1 MFLISISLFINYSL
15 FTIKLNDCF
24 MVDKVLKKI
33 RDNSLISEGDT
44 VLAAFS
50 GGADS
55 TALLIALN
63 ELQQELGFKLIAAHF
78 NHCIRKK
85 SADSDEEFCAELCQK
100 LSIPFFTQKQ
110 DVLSYAGRTGLSI
123 ETAARIIRYD
133 FLYDVYKKKGV
144 ASIATAHHA
153 NDNAESIL
161 MHIIRGSG
169 LAGLCGIRVESE
181 LELPSPRSGEE
192 KRSFRLIRPL
202 LGFRK
207 SELTEF
213 LIGRKQAWC
222 IDTTNLEAE
231 SARNILRLKVIPE
244 IEEGIN
250 GSVVSNILRLSEI
263 ASEDEDYLSSLARD
277 ALFKARLGGGYLAE
291 NLIPLPAPIKKRAIR
306 LALMENG
313 ALIDAEQAHIDA
325 LCELLKK
332 QSGSGIDLPSAR
344 ARMVFGR
351 LFIEEYEKTEHGA
364 ENAPETGENSVFSLK
379 TEEGIQSTPLGDFK
393 ISFFQPSAM
402 EKTSEKEYNDFIN
415 SDLNTAYMDRDRL
428 NGELSV
434 RTRIPGD
441 RFHPVN
447 SAWRMKLKDFF
458 ISRKVDPKL
467 RDGIPLLLCADE
479 IVFIPGFLVS
489 DGVKLTE
496 STKRILKIEFL
507 GNGNKNK

>member
-1 MFLISISLFINYSL
+1 M
-15 FTIKLNDCF
+15 
-24 MVDKVLKKI
+24 
-33 RDNSLISEGDT
+33 
-44 VLAAFS
+44 LAAFS

-78 NHCIRKK
+78 NHCIRKI

-110 DVLSYAGRTGLSI
+110 DVLSYADRTGLSI

-133 FLYDVYKKKGV
+133 FLYDVYKKNGA

-169 LAGLCGIRVESE
+169 LAGLCGIRAESE

-277 ALFKARLGGGYLAE
+277 ALFKARSGGGYLAE

-351 LFIEEYEKTEHGA
+351 LFIEEYEKNEHGA

-379 TEEGIQSTPLGDFK
+379 IEEGIQSTPLGDFK
-393 ISFFQPSAM
+393 ISFFQLSAM
-402 EKTSEKEYNDFIN
+402 EKTGEKEYNDFIN

>member
-1 MFLISISLFINYSL
+1 
-15 FTIKLNDCF
+15 

-55 TALLIALN
+55 TALLIALS
-63 ELQQELGFKLIAAHF
+63 ELRQELDIKLCAAHF

-85 SADSDEEFCAELCQK
+85 SADSDEKFCMELCQK

-133 FLYDVYKKKGV
+133 FLYDVYKKTGA

-153 NDNAESIL
+153 DDNAESIL

-169 LAGLCGIRVESE
+169 LAGLCGIKPEGE

-192 KRSFRLIRPL
+192 KRKFRLIRPL
-202 LGFRK
+202 LSFTK
-207 SELTEF
+207 TEITEF
-213 LIGRKQAWC
+213 LDARKQAWC
-222 IDTTNLEAE
+222 VDETNLEAE

-244 IEEGIN
+244 ILNGIN
-250 GSVVSNILRLSEI
+250 GSAVSNILRLSEI
-263 ASEDEDYLSSLARD
+263 ASEDEAYLSSLAQD
-277 ALFKARLGGGYLAE
+277 ALLKASSRGGYLAE
-291 NLIPLPAPIKKRAIR
+291 ELIPLPSPIKKRAIR

-313 ALIDAEQAHIDA
+313 ALIDAEQTHIDA

-351 LFIEEYEKTEHGA
+351 LVIEKCEKAEDGA
-364 ENAPETGENSVFSLK
+364 ENDPETGENPVFSLK

-402 EKTSEKEYNDFIN
+402 EKTGEKEYNDFIY
-415 SDLNTAYMDRDRL
+415 SDLNTAYMDRDML
-428 NGELSV
+428 KGELSV
-434 RTRIPGD
+434 RSRRPGD

-458 ISRKVDPKL
+458 ISRNVDSKL

-496 STKRILKIEFL
+496 RTKSIIKIEFL
-507 GNGNKNK
+507 GNGDKD